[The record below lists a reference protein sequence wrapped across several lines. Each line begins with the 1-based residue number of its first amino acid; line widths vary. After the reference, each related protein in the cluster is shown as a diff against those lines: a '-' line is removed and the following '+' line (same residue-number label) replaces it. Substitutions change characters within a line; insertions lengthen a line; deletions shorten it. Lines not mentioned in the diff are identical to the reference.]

1 MAIFR
6 GDALNDSWVAT
17 AAEDSYIGG
26 GGSDTVDYRNSD
38 RGVWVSLVSGEGQR
52 GHADGD
58 SYSGIENI
66 YGSELND
73 RLTGRGN
80 ANELRGAGGDDS
92 IYGHAGNDVLLGGDG
107 EDTLG
112 RLLDGPDDDTDPDM
126 ENDAGNDVM
135 RGNAGNDSLYGGD
148 GADTLQGGGD
158 DDAVMGEAGNDMLWG
173 GAGNDNVQGG
183 DGNDTG
189 WGNAGADAVS
199 GGAGNDR
206 LGGGRGNDTVQGG
219 AGNDV
224 QWGGNDNDVV
234 EGGAGNDQLRGGS
247 GADNV
252 QGGDGADMIW
262 GGAGADMLY
271 GGAITR
277 SDAGAVTG
285 TNDND
290 GDGLDNDRAADVAAA
305 GSDTIAAMI
314 DEDDEALYDADTVA
328 YVDSNAAVKVNLMK
342 LQSYDGADER
352 PGTPDDAAVPDGD
365 IFATVSGG
373 YAEGDWITGFE
384 HVRGSHYDDEL
395 TGDGNVNKIQG
406 HRGDDT
412 IKGEGGND
420 VLWGGGGD
428 DEIDGGPGNDSII
441 GGAGDDDIDGGTG
454 NDEIEVSAGSDTI
467 DGGGTTA
474 APGVDVLS
482 FAGASAGVTVSL
494 TGRADSDGYLTILGD
509 KVKNVEGFTGSA
521 HDDTLTGNSMANMLS
536 GGAGDDTL
544 NGMAGVDTLVGG
556 AGDDTYMLEVGTTD
570 GKRVDTVTEE
580 ATGGGSD
587 TLIYVIARGVASGIG
602 RSGDFNQNA
611 EVIPAN
617 VERVVGTD
625 NDDFINLIPNYR
637 DADTDDPGVT
647 VDLGEGTGDVQQR
660 VDGGDGPDTLLAA
673 DGWNRM
679 AGGGGNDS
687 IVGGSGGNEIY
698 GEAGN
703 DTITSRSLA
712 TASVNSLL
720 NGGAGNDT
728 ITGGANADNIDGGTG
743 NDVINAGAGA
753 DTIVG
758 GAGDTITGG
767 SGTDV
772 FDINDVDDA
781 VAGDQDD
788 EILTIMDFAA
798 GEQVDVRGLTLN
810 NSSGVATPVNA
821 ALMDAAIAAREVT
834 ADGVVFSFNE
844 MKIVLVGYDHTH
856 TFDAGSASTDDFLTA

>member
-26 GGSDTVDYRNSD
+26 GGSDAVDYRNSD

-66 YGSELND
+66 YGSEFND

-80 ANELRGAGGDDS
+80 ANELRGSAGDDS
-92 IYGHAGNDVLLGGDG
+92 IFGNAGNDVLVGGDG

-126 ENDAGNDVM
+126 TNDAGNDVM

-148 GADTLQGGGD
+148 GADTLQGGAD

-173 GAGNDNVQGG
+173 GAGNDQVDGG
-183 DGNDTG
+183 EGNDVG
-189 WGNAGADAVS
+189 WGNAGADAVN
-199 GGAGNDR
+199 GDGGNDR

-224 QWGGNDNDVV
+224 QWGGNDNDLVQ
-234 EGGAGNDQLRGGS
+234 GGAGNDQLRGGS
-247 GADNV
+247 GADV
-252 QGGDGADMIW
+252 VEGGDGADMIW

-277 SDAGAVTG
+277 DTSGAVTG

-290 GDGLDNDRAADVAAA
+290 GDGVNNNRAA
-305 GSDTIAAMI
+305 GDTET
-314 DEDDEALYDADTVA
+314 DEDAEALYDADTVA
-328 YVDSNAAVKVNLMK
+328 YVDSNAAVKVNLASLK
-342 LQSYDGADER
+342 SYDGADQQ

-395 TGDGNVNKIQG
+395 TGDANANKIQG

-412 IKGEGGND
+412 IKGGDESDTTPGGGD
-420 VLWGGGGD
+420 ILWGGAGD
-428 DEIDGGPGNDSII
+428 DKIDGGAGDDSII

-454 NDEIEVSAGSDTI
+454 DDTIEVSAGSDTI
-467 DGGGTTA
+467 DGGAGNDT
-474 APGVDVLS
+474 LS
-482 FAGASAGVTVSL
+482 FAGASAGVTASL

-509 KVKNVEGFTGSA
+509 RVKNDVESLTGTA
-521 HDDTLTGNSMANMLS
+521 HDDTLTGNSSANVLS

-544 NGMAGVDTLVGG
+544 DGMAGADTLVGG
-556 AGDDTYMLEVGTTD
+556 AGDDTYMLEVGATD
-570 GKRVDTVTEE
+570 GKSVDTVTEA

-587 TLIYVIARGVASGIG
+587 TLIYVLARGASTGVG
-602 RSGDFNQNA
+602 RAAGVNLANA

-625 NDDFINLIPNYR
+625 QDDFFNLRVNYN
-637 DADTDDPGVT
+637 APSGQAGVT
-647 VDLGEGTGDVQQR
+647 VELGDGTGGVGQR
-660 VDGGDGPDTLLAA
+660 ADGGTGPDTIL
-673 DGWNRM
+673 
-679 AGGGGNDS
+679 GGDAWDIMFGGAGNDS
-687 IVGGSGGNEIY
+687 LVGGAGLNQLY
-698 GEAGN
+698 GDDGN
-703 DTITSRSLA
+703 DTLTSTSLSSTGA
-712 TASVNSLL
+712 GALD
-720 NGGAGNDT
+720 GGAGNDT
-728 ITGGANADNIDGGTG
+728 ITGGANVDNIDGGPG
-743 NDVINAGAGA
+743 NDVINAGGGA
-753 DTIVG
+753 DSITG

-767 SGTDV
+767 PGADT
-772 FDINDVDDA
+772 FIINADDDA
-781 VAGDQDD
+781 VAGDQDN
-788 EILTIMDFAA
+788 EILTIMDFTA
-798 GEQVDVRGLTLN
+798 GESINVTGLEIGGTAV
-810 NSSGVATPVNA
+810 SV
-821 ALMDAAIAAREVT
+821 ALMTTAIANREVT
-834 ADGVVFSFNE
+834 ADGVVFSFDE
-844 MKIVLVGYDHTH
+844 TKIVLAGYDHTH
-856 TFDAGSASTDDFLTA
+856 SFTSGTSGAVDFITN

>member
-66 YGSELND
+66 YGSEFND

-80 ANELRGAGGDDS
+80 ANELRGAAGDDS
-92 IYGHAGNDVLLGGDG
+92 IYGSAGNDVLLGGDG

-158 DDAVMGEAGNDMLWG
+158 NDVVMGEAGNDMLWG

-189 WGNAGADAVS
+189 WGNAGADDVS

-206 LGGGRGNDTVQGG
+206 LGGGRGNDTVKGE

-277 SDAGAVTG
+277 SDTGAVTG
-285 TNDND
+285 TDDND
-290 GDGLDNDRAADVAAA
+290 GDGVDNDRAADVAAGG
-305 GSDTIAAMI
+305 GSDTIPAEI
-314 DEDDEALYDADTVA
+314 DEEDEALYDADTVA
-328 YVDSNAAVKVNLMK
+328 YVDSNAAVKVDLSK
-342 LQSYDGADER
+342 TQTYDGPDGQV
-352 PGTPDDAAVPDGD
+352 GTPDDAAVPDGD

-395 TGDGNVNKIQG
+395 TGDDNVNKIQG

-412 IKGEGGND
+412 IKGGAEGD

-428 DEIDGGPGNDSII
+428 DKIDGDAGNDSII
-441 GGAGDDDIDGGTG
+441 GGDGDDDIDGGAG
-454 NDEIEVSAGSDTI
+454 DDEIEVSAGSDTI
-467 DGGGTTA
+467 DGGAGNDT
-474 APGVDVLS
+474 LS
-482 FAGASAGVTVSL
+482 FAGAGAGVTVSL

-509 KVKNVEGFTGSA
+509 KVKNDVESLTGSA
-521 HDDTLTGNSMANMLS
+521 HDDTLTGNSSDNELS
-536 GGAGDDTL
+536 GGMGDDTL
-544 NGMAGVDTLVGG
+544 DGMAGDDTLVGG
-556 AGDDTYMLEVGTTD
+556 AGDDTYMLEVGATD
-570 GKRVDTVTEE
+570 GKSVDTVTEA

-587 TLIYVIARGVASGIG
+587 TLIYVLARGATTGVG
-602 RSGDFNQNA
+602 RPGDPAANA
-611 EVIPAN
+611 EPIPAN

-625 NDDFINLIPNYR
+625 QDDFIDLRGNYS
-637 DADTDDPGVT
+637 ASSGQSGVT
-647 VDLGEGTGDVQQR
+647 VELGKGTGNVQQR
-660 VDGGDGPDTLLAA
+660 VDGGTGPDTLMAD
-673 DGWNRM
+673 DGWNAM
-679 AGGGGNDS
+679 FAGAGNDS
-687 IVGGSGGNEIY
+687 IVGGSGGNSLY
-698 GEAGN
+698 GGPGN

-712 TASVNSLL
+712 TAPANSTLD
-720 NGGAGNDT
+720 GGPGNDT
-728 ITGGANADNIDGGTG
+728 ITGGANVDNINGGDG

-753 DTIVG
+753 DSITG

-767 SGTDV
+767 PGADT
-772 FDINDVDDA
+772 FIINDADDA
-781 VAGDQDD
+781 VDGDQDN

-798 GEQVDVRGLTLN
+798 GETINVTGLTI
-810 NSSGVATPVNA
+810 GGTAVTT
-821 ALMDAAIAAREVT
+821 ALMATAIANREVT
-834 ADGVVFSFNE
+834 ADGVVFSFDE
-844 MKIVLVGYDHTH
+844 TKIVLTGYDHTH
-856 TFDAGSASTDDFLTA
+856 EFSGGVATTNDFITNA

>member
-26 GGSDTVDYRNSD
+26 GGSDAVDYKDSD

-52 GHADGD
+52 GHAAGD
-58 SYSGIENI
+58 SYSSIENI
-66 YGSELND
+66 YGSEFND

-80 ANELRGAGGDDS
+80 DNELRGSGGDDS
-92 IYGHAGNDVLLGGDG
+92 IFGNAGNDVLLGGDG

-126 ENDAGNDVM
+126 TNDAGNDVM

-148 GADTLQGGGD
+148 GADTLQGGND
-158 DDAVMGEAGNDMLWG
+158 NDVVMGEAGNDMLWG
-173 GAGNDNVQGG
+173 GAGNDQVDGG
-183 DGNDTG
+183 EGNDTG
-189 WGNAGADAVS
+189 WGNAGADAVN
-199 GGAGNDR
+199 GDGGNDR

-224 QWGGNDNDVV
+224 LWGGNDNDAVQ
-234 EGGAGNDQLRGGS
+234 GGAGNDQLRGGS

-262 GGAGADMLY
+262 GGAGADFLY

-277 SDAGAVTG
+277 AESGAVTG
-285 TNDND
+285 ADDAD

-305 GSDTIAAMI
+305 GGDSSTDVVM
-314 DEDDEALYDADTVA
+314 DDDDPDEALYDADTVA
-328 YVDSNAAVKVNLMK
+328 YVDSNAAVKVDLSK
-342 LQSYDGADER
+342 TQTYDGPDGR
-352 PGTPDDAAVPDGD
+352 VGTPDDAAVPDQK

-395 TGDGNVNKIQG
+395 TGDANVNKIQG

-412 IKGEGGND
+412 IKGGAEDD

-441 GGAGDDDIDGGTG
+441 GGAGDDEIDGGTG
-454 NDEIEVSAGSDTI
+454 NDTIEVSAGSDTI

-482 FAGASAGVTVSL
+482 FAAASAGVTVSL

-509 KVKNVEGFTGSA
+509 RVKGVEGLTGSA
-521 HDDTLTGNSMANMLS
+521 HDDTLTGNSSANMLS

-544 NGMAGVDTLVGG
+544 DGMAGADTLVGG
-556 AGDDTYMLEVGTTD
+556 AGDDTYMLEVGATD
-570 GKRVDTVTEE
+570 GKRVDTVTE
-580 ATGGGSD
+580 AAMDGGSD
-587 TLIYVIARGVASGIG
+587 TLIYVLARGATTGVG
-602 RSGDFNQNA
+602 RTGDFNQNA

-625 NDDFINLIPNYR
+625 NDDFINLIPNHR

-647 VDLGEGTGDVQQR
+647 VDLGEGTGAVQQR

-712 TASVNSLL
+712 TAPVNSLL

-728 ITGGANADNIDGGTG
+728 ITGGANVDNITGGDG
-743 NDVINAGAGA
+743 NDVINAGGGA
-753 DTIVG
+753 DSITG

-767 SGTDV
+767 PGADT
-772 FDINDVDDA
+772 FIINDDDDA
-781 VAGDQDD
+781 VAGDQDN

-798 GEQVDVRGLTLN
+798 GESINVTGLEIG
-810 NSSGVATPVNA
+810 GVAVTT
-821 ALMDAAIAAREVT
+821 ALMTTAIANREVT
-834 ADGVVFSFNE
+834 ADGVVFSFDE
-844 MKIVLVGYDHTH
+844 TKIVLAGYNHTH
-856 TFDAGSASTDDFLTA
+856 EFTGGTATTNDFITNA

>member
-26 GGSDTVDYRNSD
+26 GGSDAVDYRNSD

-66 YGSELND
+66 YGSEFND

-80 ANELRGAGGDDS
+80 ANELRGSAGDDS
-92 IYGHAGNDVLLGGDG
+92 IYGNAGNDVLLGGDG

-112 RLLDGPDDDTDPDM
+112 RLLDGPDEDTDPDM
-126 ENDAGNDVM
+126 TNDAGNDVM
-135 RGNAGNDSLYGGD
+135 RGNAGNDTLYGGD
-148 GADTLQGGGD
+148 GADTLQGGAD

-173 GAGNDNVQGG
+173 GAGNDQVDGG
-183 DGNDTG
+183 EGNDTG
-189 WGNAGADAVS
+189 WGNAGADAVN
-199 GGAGNDR
+199 GDAGNDR

-234 EGGAGNDQLRGGS
+234 QGGAGNDQLRGGS
-247 GADNV
+247 GADV
-252 QGGDGADMIW
+252 VEGGDGADMIW
-262 GGAGADMLY
+262 GGAGADFLY
-271 GGAITR
+271 GSGTTR
-277 SDAGAVTG
+277 SDAGVVTV
-285 TNDND
+285 TDDND

-305 GSDTIAAMI
+305 GSDTIAAVM
-314 DEDDEALYDADTVA
+314 DDDDPDEAVYDADTVA
-328 YVDSNAAVKVNLMK
+328 YVDSNAAVKVNLASLK
-342 LQSYDGADER
+342 SYDGADQQ

-395 TGDGNVNKIQG
+395 TGDANVNKIQG

-412 IKGEGGND
+412 IKGGAEDD

-428 DEIDGGPGNDSII
+428 DKIDGDAGNDSII
-441 GGAGDDDIDGGTG
+441 GGDGDDDIDGGAGDDT
-454 NDEIEVSAGSDTI
+454 IEVSAGSDTI
-467 DGGGTTA
+467 DGGAGDDT
-474 APGVDVLS
+474 LS

-509 KVKNVEGFTGSA
+509 KVKNDVENLTGTA
-521 HDDTLTGNSMANMLS
+521 HDDTLTGNSGANVLS

-544 NGMAGVDTLVGG
+544 DGMAGADTLVGG
-556 AGDDTYMLEVGTTD
+556 AGDDTYMLEVTADDGTV
-570 GKRVDTVTEE
+570 GDTVTEA

-587 TLIYVIARGVASGIG
+587 TLMYVLARGATAGVG
-602 RSGDFNQNA
+602 RSGSLVDA
-611 EVIPAN
+611 PAN
-617 VERVVGTD
+617 LERIVGTD
-625 NDDFINLIPNYR
+625 QDDFINLVTNY
-637 DADTDDPGVT
+637 DGGADQPGVT
-647 VDLGEGTGDVQQR
+647 VEMGDGTGNVGQR
-660 VDGGDGPDTLLAA
+660 VNGGDGPDTILGGDSWDVVFA
-673 DGWNRM
+673 
-679 AGGGGNDS
+679 GGGNDS
-687 IVGGSGGNEIY
+687 LVGGAGLNQLY
-698 GEAGN
+698 GQDGN
-703 DTITSRSLA
+703 DTLTSTSLA
-712 TASVNSLL
+712 TTGTGTLD
-720 NGGAGNDT
+720 GGPGNDT
-728 ITGGANADNIDGGTG
+728 ITGGANADSITGGDG

-767 SGTDV
+767 PGADV

-781 VAGDQDD
+781 VAGDQDN
-788 EILTIMDFAA
+788 EILTIMDFTA

-810 NSSGVATPVNA
+810 NASGVATPVNA
-821 ALMDAAIAAREVT
+821 ALMDEAIAAREVT

-856 TFDAGSASTDDFLTA
+856 TFDAGSATTDDFLTA